1 MDQWK
6 KENKSLQ
13 LQLKK
18 EENVTAQTLQPL
30 VATLEV
36 SKEMIIDNRFIIIDV
51 IQDLTA
57 AVNDNLDKISLVKSN
72 IIKNEEK
79 IEKMISSMGLAH
91 K

>member
-36 SKEMIIDNRFIIIDV
+36 SKEMIIDNRFTIIDV

>member
-1 MDQWK
+1 M
-6 KENKSLQ
+6 Q

-18 EENVTAQTLQPL
+18 EESVTAQTLQPL

-36 SKEMIIDNRFIIIDV
+36 SDKMYFFKILKYFDIKE
-51 IQDLTA
+51 LTS

-72 IIKNEEK
+72 ILKNEDK